1 MDSIDYLEAKFKF
14 QGVRK
19 HFFKDAIYHIT
30 VFDDMITMG
39 ATSDCQNP
47 KYKIKLNLET
57 KINWELRK
65 NKMQLDCFEFEYQN
79 KRKVVHAQ
87 PNDLFKL
94 KELLAGKVTFEGIGD
109 LFQPLYQIGKGSS
122 AKVYS
127 AKSALDQRVYAV
139 KAIEKAFLKIS
150 ENGNGIQAFQ
160 SEVQILKALSQYE
173 NNFLVLKEI
182 YEGDNTL
189 YVVTSYLEGLSLS
202 GELEKAKTLPNKRLP
217 INSIKTIMKKLLCNL
232 KILHSHRII
241 HRDLKPDNLMFSKK
255 NDYTSLVLVDF
266 GLATSELLEK
276 YLFPKCG
283 TPGYVA
289 PEILSTRSERR
300 YNCKVDIFSAGCIFY
315 KLLTGHSLFFG
326 QNFDEVLKSNKTCQI
341 DLDLPIDG
349 IYITEQS
356 IDILK
361 KMLTKNPKIR
371 VSASQALSHTFFDS
385 NSDFSTQAIQ
395 STGQFMSKNAIYQLN
410 LAESE
415 SKYNSQNEINDE
427 QQQSS
432 KINDIKRY
440 SLMNEI
446 PLSAKRGS
454 GQFSGTF
461 YQKDPLSA
469 IKTIK
474 IQNEASQQLKLSSQQ
489 SPSQF

>member
-1 MDSIDYLEAKFKF
+1 MDSIDYQEAKFKF

-19 HFFKDAIYHIT
+19 HFFKDVIYHIT
-30 VFDDMITMG
+30 VFDDMVTMG
-39 ATSDCQNP
+39 TTSDCQNP
-47 KYKIKLNLET
+47 KYKLKLNLET

-65 NKMQLDCFEFEYQN
+65 NKEELDCFEFEHQN

-87 PNDLFKL
+87 PKDLFKF

-150 ENGNGIQAFQ
+150 ENGSGLQGFQ
-160 SEVQILKALSQYE
+160 SEVQILRALQQYE
-173 NNFLVLKEI
+173 SNFLVLKEI

-217 INSIKTIMKKLLCNL
+217 INSIKIIMRKLLTNL

-241 HRDLKPDNLMFSKK
+241 HRDLKPDNLMFSRK

-266 GLATSELLEK
+266 GLATSELLDK

-289 PEILSTRSERR
+289 PEVLISRSDLR

-315 KLLTGHSLFFG
+315 KLLTGHSLFIG
-326 QNFDEVLKSNKTCQI
+326 QNFDEVLKSNKMCQI

-349 IYITEQS
+349 VYITEQS
-356 IDILK
+356 IDILRR
-361 KMLTKNPKIR
+361 MLNKNPKIR
-371 VSASQALSHTFFDS
+371 ISATQALQHQFLDS

-395 STGQFMSKNAIYQLN
+395 STGQQMTKNAIYQLN

-427 QQQSS
+427 QQQNS
-432 KINDIKRY
+432 KINDTKRY
-440 SLMNEI
+440 LLMNEM
-446 PLSAKRGS
+446 PLSAKRSS

-461 YQKDPLSA
+461 YHKDPLSA
-469 IKTIK
+469 VKTIK
-474 IQNEASQQLKLSSQQ
+474 ITNETSQPLKLSSHQ
-489 SPSQF
+489 SASQF

>member
-1 MDSIDYLEAKFKF
+1 MDSIDYQEAKFKF

-19 HFFKDAIYHIT
+19 HFFKDVNYHIT
-30 VFDDMITMG
+30 VFDDMVTMG
-39 ATSDCQNP
+39 TTSDCQNP
-47 KYKIKLNLET
+47 KYRIKLNLET

-65 NKMQLDCFEFEYQN
+65 NKTELDFFEFDHQN
-79 KRKVVHAQ
+79 KRKAVHAQ
-87 PNDLFKL
+87 PKDLYKF
-94 KELLAGKVTFEGIGD
+94 KELIAGRVTFEGIGD

-127 AKSALDQRVYAV
+127 ARSALDQSIYAV

-150 ENGNGIQAFQ
+150 ENGNGLRAFQ
-160 SEVQILKALSQYE
+160 SEVQILRALQQNE
-173 NNFLVLKEI
+173 NNFLAFKEI

-189 YVVTSYLEGLSLS
+189 YVVTQYLEGLSLS
-202 GELEKAKTLPNKRLP
+202 EELEKAKILPNRRLP
-217 INSIKTIMKKLLCNL
+217 INSIKTIMRKLLSNL

-241 HRDLKPDNLMFSKK
+241 HRDLKPDNLMFSRK
-255 NDYTSLVLVDF
+255 NDYSSLVLVDF
-266 GLATSELLEK
+266 GLATSELLDK

-289 PEILSTRSERR
+289 PEILTSRQDQR

-315 KLLTGHSLFFG
+315 KLLTGHSLFIG
-326 QNFDEVLKSNKTCQI
+326 SNFDEVLNSNKTCYI

-356 IDILK
+356 LDILK
-361 KMLTKNPKIR
+361 KMLNKNPKIR
-371 VSASQALSHTFFDS
+371 ISANQALSHSFFDY

-395 STGQFMSKNAIYQLN
+395 STCQNMAKNAIYQLN

-415 SKYNSQNEINDE
+415 SRYNSQNEINDE
-427 QQQSS
+427 QQQNS

-454 GQFSGTF
+454 GLFSSTF

-474 IQNEASQQLKLSSQQ
+474 IPNETSQPLKLSNHL
-489 SPSQF
+489 SPS

>member
-1 MDSIDYLEAKFKF
+1 MDSIDYQEAKFKF
-14 QGVRK
+14 EGVRK
-19 HFFKDAIYHIT
+19 HFFKDVTYHIT
-30 VFDDMITMG
+30 VFEDMVTMG
-39 ATSDCQNP
+39 TTSDCQNP
-47 KYKIKLNLET
+47 KYKLKLNLET

-65 NKMQLDCFEFEYQN
+65 NKKELDYFEFDHQN

-87 PNDLFKL
+87 PDDLSKF
-94 KELLAGKVTFEGIGD
+94 KELLSGRVTFEGIGD
-109 LFQPLYQIGKGSS
+109 LYQPLFQIGKGSS

-127 AKSALDQRVYAV
+127 ARSALDQRVYAV

-150 ENGNGIQAFQ
+150 ENANGLRAFQ
-160 SEVQILKALSQYE
+160 SEVQILRALQQYE
-173 NNFLVLKEI
+173 NNFLVFKEI

-202 GELEKAKTLPNKRLP
+202 EELDKAKTLPNRRLP
-217 INSIKTIMKKLLCNL
+217 INNVRTIMRKLLGNL

-241 HRDLKPDNLMFSKK
+241 HRDLKPDNLMFSRK

-266 GLATSELLEK
+266 GLATSELLDK

-289 PEILSTRSERR
+289 PEVLSSRSDQR

-315 KLLTGHSLFFG
+315 KLLTGHSLFMG
-326 QNFDEVLKSNKTCQI
+326 SNFDEVLNSNKTCYV
-341 DLDLPIDG
+341 DLDLPMDG

-356 IDILK
+356 LDILK
-361 KMLTKNPKIR
+361 KMLNKNPKIR
-371 VSASQALSHTFFDS
+371 VSAAQALSHQFFDS

-395 STGQFMSKNAIYQLN
+395 SGGLHITKNAIYQLN

-415 SKYNSQNEINDE
+415 SKYNSENEINDE
-427 QQQSS
+427 QQQNS
-432 KINDIKRY
+432 KINDLKRY

-454 GQFSGTF
+454 AQFSGTF

-469 IKTIK
+469 IKSLK
-474 IQNEASQQLKLSSQQ
+474 IPVETSQPLKLSCHF
-489 SPSQF
+489 SPA

>member
-1 MDSIDYLEAKFKF
+1 MDSIDYQEAKFKF
-14 QGVRK
+14 EGVRK
-19 HFFKDAIYHIT
+19 HFFKDVTYHIA
-30 VFDDMITMG
+30 VFEDMVTMG
-39 ATSDCQNP
+39 TTSDCQNP

-65 NKMQLDCFEFEYQN
+65 NKKELDYFEFDHQN
-79 KRKVVHAQ
+79 KRKAVHAQ
-87 PNDLFKL
+87 PDDLSKF
-94 KELLAGKVTFEGIGD
+94 KELLQGRVTFEGIGD
-109 LFQPLYQIGKGSS
+109 LYQPLFQIGKGSS

-127 AKSALDQRVYAV
+127 ARSALDQRVYAV
-139 KAIEKAFLKIS
+139 KAIEKSFLKIS
-150 ENGNGIQAFQ
+150 ENGNGLRAFQ
-160 SEVQILKALSQYE
+160 SEVQILRALQQYD

-189 YVVTSYLEGLSLS
+189 YVVTSYLEGMSLS
-202 GELEKAKTLPNKRLP
+202 EELEKAKTLPNRRLP
-217 INSIKTIMKKLLCNL
+217 INNIRTIMMKLLSNL

-241 HRDLKPDNLMFSKK
+241 HRDLKPDNLMFSRK

-266 GLATSELLEK
+266 GLATSELLDK

-289 PEILSTRSERR
+289 PEILSTRSDQR

-315 KLLTGHSLFFG
+315 KLLTGHSLFMG
-326 QNFDEVLKSNKTCQI
+326 SNFDEVLNSNKTCYI

-349 IYITEQS
+349 KYITEQS
-356 IDILK
+356 LDILK
-361 KMLTKNPKIR
+361 KMLNKNPKLR
-371 VSASQALSHTFFDS
+371 VSAVQALSHQFFDS
-385 NSDFSTQAIQ
+385 NSDFSTQASQ
-395 STGQFMSKNAIYQLN
+395 SGGLHITKNAIYQLN

-415 SKYNSQNEINDE
+415 SKYNSENEINDE
-427 QQQSS
+427 QQQNS

-440 SLMNEI
+440 SIMNEI

-454 GQFSGTF
+454 GQLSSTF

-469 IKTIK
+469 IKSIK
-474 IQNEASQQLKLSSQQ
+474 IPVEASQPLKLSCYL
-489 SPSQF
+489 SPA